1 MTIPYGLAQ
10 PLAVKPLQGRIS
22 YGLPFFLPFLAFPLW
37 WALGIS
43 AFIWPIAAIPM
54 ALSLLLRGSHRVP
67 RGFGVWLLFLF
78 WMIGSTAMLSD
89 VGRVIPFGYRAAT
102 YFAATILFLY
112 LFNAPRALLTDR
124 QVVMTMAVFWMV
136 VTAGGFL
143 GSVAPRFEFRSPME
157 SVLPGRLANND
168 FVHQLIHPA
177 AAQVS
182 TFLGFESPRPKA
194 PFEYTNDWGAVFA
207 LTAPFVV
214 LSWAMVHTSLWRW
227 AIRLF
232 LIVSVVP
239 VVMSLNRGLWLSLGL
254 GFVYAGIR
262 MAFRGRTRPLLGLV
276 AGLSLTL
283 MLVFLT
289 PLRGIVEA
297 RFANPHSNES
307 RETLYIEASNAVLH
321 SPILGFGSP
330 NPSDINPNLPSV
342 GTQGQ
347 FWLVLYSHGVPG
359 LVFYVGWYLVCLWQ
373 TRRQTSAVGFWCHI
387 VIFISLVQL
396 PFYGQLATQIQ
407 VTMVSAALAM
417 RELRPPTA
425 MVPVGSRSG
434 AQDVAPT

>member
-1 MTIPYGLAQ
+1 MDVGYARSPSEMA
-10 PLAVKPLQGRIS
+10 LQVPRVRRT
-22 YGLPFFLPFLAFPLW
+22 YGLPFLAAFIGFPVW

-43 AFIWPIAAIPM
+43 AFIWPIVAVPM
-54 ALSLLLRGSHRVP
+54 ALSLLLRGSLRVP
-67 RGFGVWLLFLF
+67 RGFGTWLLFLF
-78 WMIGSTAMLSD
+78 WMAGSTAMLTD

-124 QVVMTMAVFWMV
+124 RIAITMAVFWMV

-157 SVLPGRLANND
+157 AILPGRLANND
-168 FVHQLIHPA
+168 FVHQLVHPA
-177 AAQVS
+177 AAQIS

-194 PFEYTNDWGAVFA
+194 PFEYTNDWGATFA

-214 LSWAMVHTSLWRW
+214 LAWGMVRTSLWRW
-227 AIRLF
+227 ATRLF
-232 LIVSVVP
+232 LIASVVP

-254 GFVYAGIR
+254 GFLYAGFR
-262 MAFRGRTRPLLGLV
+262 MAARGRTRPLLGLLV
-276 AGLSLTL
+276 GLSLAL

-289 PLRGIVEA
+289 PLWGIVEA
-297 RFANPHSNES
+297 RFANPHSNQG
-307 RETLYIEASNAVLH
+307 RETLYIEASKAVLH
-321 SPILGFGSP
+321 SPLLGFGSP
-330 NPSDINPNLPSV
+330 NQSEINPNLPSV

-347 FWLVLYSHGVPG
+347 FWLVLYSHGIPG

-373 TRRQTSAVGFWCHI
+373 TRRATSAVGFWCHI
-387 VIFISLVQL
+387 VVFVSLIQL

-407 VTMVSAALAM
+407 VTMVAAALAM
-417 RELRPPTA
+417 RELHDRA
-425 MVPVGSRSG
+425 GSTE
-434 AQDVAPT
+434 ALA